1 MSGRTIQ
8 MRHMLYDELVK
19 LGTPGTW
26 QHIVDQT
33 GMFSYL
39 GLDEKQC
46 ERLVKE
52 GHIYLVK
59 TSRISMAGLNQNNV
73 KYVASWIDRVVRE
86 QSNL

>member
-1 MSGRTIQ
+1 
-8 MRHMLYDELVK
+8 
-19 LGTPGTW
+19 
-26 QHIVDQT
+26 
-33 GMFSYL
+33 MFSYL

-73 KYVASWIDRVVRE
+73 QYVASWIDRVVRE